1 MTAKKRKTS
10 ENNRKFKGVWIPAE
24 YWLDENL
31 TIMEVVILTE
41 IDSLDGENG
50 CFASNKH
57 FASFIGM
64 TPAYVSKIIKHLK
77 EKGYISVKYKTE
89 NRVTTRS
96 IKIIRGINSSKR
108 GINNSL
114 GGINSS
120 KRGINNSLG
129 GINSSKRGI
138 NNSLGGINS
147 SKRGINNSLGGINSS
162 KRGINNSLGGINS
175 SKRGINNSLDP
186 INYSVPSNTS
196 SNTSNSNTISNSS
209 SGRRREEDPEREQ
222 IYKQFFQIARMNDGM
237 KDKTTTPT
245 YDEIKQLRSLL
256 YRINIDTLNAVV
268 RKFETKMQWNMLNDP
283 FAYLLKMLRDGLAN
297 DKYFEG

>member
-1 MTAKKRKTS
+1 VVKLAKKRKTS
-10 ENNRKFKGVWIPAE
+10 ENNRKFKGVWIPAD

-31 TIMEVVILTE
+31 SIMEVVILTE
-41 IDSLDGENG
+41 IDSLDGDNG

-77 EKGYISVKYKTE
+77 EKGYISVNYKTE

-96 IKIIRGINSSKR
+96 IKIIRGT
-108 GINNSL
+108 
-114 GGINSS
+114 
-120 KRGINNSLG
+120 
-129 GINSSKRGI
+129 
-138 NNSLGGINS
+138 
-147 SKRGINNSLGGINSS
+147 
-162 KRGINNSLGGINS
+162 NS

-196 SNTSNSNTISNSS
+196 SNTSNSRNYSNSS

-283 FAYLLKMLRDGLAN
+283 FAYLLKMLRDGLAI
-297 DKYFEG
+297 DKDSESWGK

>member
-1 MTAKKRKTS
+1 MAKKRKTS
-10 ENNRKFKGVWIPAE
+10 ENNRKFKGVWIPAD

-31 TIMEVVILTE
+31 SIMEVVILTE

-77 EKGYISVKYKTE
+77 EKGYISVNYKTE

-96 IKIIRGINSSKR
+96 IKIIRGTNSSKR

-120 KRGINNSLG
+120 KQ
-129 GINSSKRGI
+129 
-138 NNSLGGINS
+138 
-147 SKRGINNSLGGINSS
+147 
-162 KRGINNSLGGINS
+162 
-175 SKRGINNSLDP
+175 GINNSLDP

-196 SNTSNSNTISNSS
+196 SNTSNSNTDSNSS

-222 IYKQFFQIARMNDGM
+222 IYKKFFLIARKNDKLKG
-237 KDKTTTPT
+237 KATNPSL
-245 YDEIKQLRSLL
+245 DEIKQLRSLL
-256 YRINIDTLNAVV
+256 YQCNIETLQAIEG
-268 RKFETKMQWNMLNDP
+268 KFDVKMQWNMLNDP
-283 FAYLLKMLRDGLAN
+283 FAYLLKMLRDGVAI
-297 DKYFEG
+297 DKNWG

>member
-1 MTAKKRKTS
+1 MAKKRKTS
-10 ENNRKFKGVWIPAE
+10 ENNRKFKGVWIPAD

-31 TIMEVVILTE
+31 SIMEVVILTE
-41 IDSLDGENG
+41 IDSLDGQNG
-50 CFASNKH
+50 CFASNNH

-77 EKGYISVKYKTE
+77 EKGYISVNYRTE

-96 IKIIRGINSSKR
+96 IKIIRGINSSKE

-120 KRGINNSLG
+120 KEGINNSL
-129 GINSSKRGI
+129 RG
-138 NNSLGGINS
+138 
-147 SKRGINNSLGGINSS
+147 
-162 KRGINNSLGGINS
+162 
-175 SKRGINNSLDP
+175 

-196 SNTSNSNTISNSS
+196 SNTTSKTVSNSS
-209 SGRRREEDPEREQ
+209 SAKKEEDPEREQ

-283 FAYLLKMLRDGLAN
+283 FAYLLKMLRDGLAI
-297 DKYFEG
+297 DKDSESWGS

>member
-10 ENNRKFKGVWIPAE
+10 ENNRKFKGVWIPAD

-31 TIMEVVILTE
+31 SIMEVVILTE
-41 IDSLDGENG
+41 IDSLDGDNG

-77 EKGYISVKYKTE
+77 EKGYISVNYKTE

-96 IKIIRGINSSKR
+96 IKIIRGTNSSKR

-120 KRGINNSLG
+120 KQ
-129 GINSSKRGI
+129 
-138 NNSLGGINS
+138 
-147 SKRGINNSLGGINSS
+147 
-162 KRGINNSLGGINS
+162 
-175 SKRGINNSLDP
+175 GINNSLDP

-196 SNTSNSNTISNSS
+196 SNTTSKTVSNSS
-209 SGRRREEDPEREQ
+209 SGKKEEDPIREQ
-222 IYKQFFQIARMNDGM
+222 IYKKFFLIARKNDKLKG
-237 KDKTTTPT
+237 KATNPSL
-245 YDEIKQLRSLL
+245 DEIKQLRSLL
-256 YRINIDTLNAVV
+256 YQCNIETLQAIEG
-268 RKFETKMQWNMLNDP
+268 KFDVKMQWNMLNDP
-283 FAYLLKMLRDGLAN
+283 WAYLLKMLRDGVEI
-297 DKYFEG
+297 DKNWG